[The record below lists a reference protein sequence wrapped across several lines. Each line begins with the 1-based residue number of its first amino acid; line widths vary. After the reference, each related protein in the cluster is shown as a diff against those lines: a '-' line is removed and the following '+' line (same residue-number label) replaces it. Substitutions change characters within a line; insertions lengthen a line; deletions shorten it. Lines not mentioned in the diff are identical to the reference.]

1 MASLIK
7 DWRARADWET
17 RIFVVFARRRAGCP
31 FDQLFTVIWL
41 SVRTAAREEAA
52 TCCRSD
58 ALLKPARPA
67 LDAFRTEPARKL
79 CDCAGENIALYL
91 YVTNMKLC
99 EGLVSG
105 GQMGQPIFFA

>member
-1 MASLIK
+1 M
-7 DWRARADWET
+7 
-17 RIFVVFARRRAGCP
+17 FVVFARRRAGCP
-31 FDQLFTVIWL
+31 FDRFFTVIWL

-105 GQMGQPIFFA
+105 LGARWGSPFFFAWG